1 MLFRT
6 YVWVEASMAS
16 WQHPTASPPGTPS
29 PCSVGRPARLCARF
43 PGGAALVREQ
53 LPRLLSDR
61 TDTLTNC
68 CSKPRIRATAS
79 SCSRGDADPHR

>member
-1 MLFRT
+1 MLIRT

-43 PGGAALVREQ
+43 PGGSGIGARAASAAAFRSNRHTHELLFEAKDKGYGEQ
-53 LPRLLSDR
+53 LLSR
-61 TDTLTNC
+61 
-68 CSKPRIRATAS
+68 RR
-79 SCSRGDADPHR
+79 